1 MNRRENTNEEIK
13 NEHTHTHKMNGKEK
27 TTRNNT
33 ENFNAVG
40 LKVFAA
46 LRLKNSAHTRVKK
59 KEKSFG
65 HKFKKIELNA
75 ITLQFFL
82 FLFLLLNSSIQ
93 LLSRNT
99 LSLSLSRSLPYRP
112 VSFSSDP
119 STRLLAEWLR
129 EASFH
134 L

>member
-1 MNRRENTNEEIK
+1 MR
-13 NEHTHTHKMNGKEK
+13 HTHTMNGKEK

-93 LLSRNT
+93 LLLRNT
-99 LSLSLSRSLPYRP
+99 LSLSRSYRIGLFLSLQILPLVYWLNGC
-112 VSFSSDP
+112 V
-119 STRLLAEWLR
+119 RLLSIFNLTIGCMNELI
-129 EASFH
+129 
-134 L
+134 LCT